1 MHITADPR
9 REKDGVQHIP
19 GIVVLFLVKMRF
31 ARCLQKTVA
40 FPPIPPVVVKTIK
53 WYECSLIPI
62 LSLFYL
68 FMPSIDCLN
77 AYVKE
82 CTSLHV
88 VPRKPCLDVS
98 SGIIPPACCLRYDDL
113 SCQWLQWWF
122 SLHTMAHFTELVC
135 CNVMNLVMPHDIVG
149 LPGLL
154 AWSVKNGVPEGG
166 QYVYQLCHLKSPI
179 LHKITTNTC
188 TRCGSL
194 ESCTSDRPPPDFCY
208 DSST

>member
-88 VPRKPCLDVS
+88 IPRKPCLDVS

-135 CNVMNLVMPHDIVG
+135 CNVMNLVMPHDSGASRFTSMVCMLRMEYQKEVSIRI
-149 LPGLL
+149 L
-154 AWSVKNGVPEGG
+154 AVPFE
-166 QYVYQLCHLKSPI
+166 VTH
-179 LHKITTNTC
+179 
-188 TRCGSL
+188 
-194 ESCTSDRPPPDFCY
+194 FA
-208 DSST
+208 